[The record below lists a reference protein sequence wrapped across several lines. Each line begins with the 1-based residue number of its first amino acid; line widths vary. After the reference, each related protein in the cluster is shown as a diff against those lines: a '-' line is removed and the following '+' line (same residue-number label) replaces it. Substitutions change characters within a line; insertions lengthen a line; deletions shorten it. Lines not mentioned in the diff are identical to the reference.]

1 MAQPTYYDLAGNV
14 VEFYHPA
21 NALEALELVVI
32 TTKKNG
38 VDEATNKEEAPVVE
52 ELRKWQVQRG
62 ENPDNLQLD
71 WMTRLGINPTT
82 RSSSQRRQCDYWH

>member
-21 NALEALELVVI
+21 DALEALELGVI

-38 VDEATNKEEAPVVE
+38 VDEAPKKEEPVVE
-52 ELRKWQVQRG
+52 EVKETPAAEQVEEAPKKRA
-62 ENPDNLQLD
+62 P
-71 WMTRLGINPTT
+71 
-82 RSSSQRRQCDYWH
+82 RRRFSE

>member
-21 NALEALELVVI
+21 NVLEVLELGVI

-38 VDEATNKEEAPVVE
+38 VDEATKKKEAPVIE
-52 ELRKWQVQRG
+52 ELRK
-62 ENPDNLQLD
+62 
-71 WMTRLGINPTT
+71 
-82 RSSSQRRQCDYWH
+82 